1 MTTEGTASAVMSSS
15 FFSRFER
22 GQSTDKARREKNEDY
37 AEFSLTDSGLVALL
51 ADGMGGGADGERFSR
66 QAVET
71 AQAELQRVSPQM
83 SGRAK
88 IDQLFLA
95 AIRDL
100 HELRRSEPR
109 YKSSGSTLV
118 GALIEEIDGNAWVSI
133 GNIGD
138 SRAYLVDAQG
148 RLRQLTRD
156 HTHYQRLLDDKVSQD
171 KASTHV
177 QASRLTHVLGNDLDL
192 NQVPDFFKAEQIFP
206 GDTLVLCTD
215 GIYKRITEGEMVRTV
230 SKGSAQEAADALVT
244 LALEKQARDNVTAL
258 VVRYKVV
265 RQGLP
270 VSRMVGIIA
279 VLVLLVLGALGLG
292 LAYGSGDGNNA
303 TAPVEPATPM
313 RSAQPVLAVEET
325 VTTLPSATATRVT
338 PSATLRPGEPTSTS
352 APTFTVTPSPTP
364 TPTNTPIPPTPV
376 PPTPVPPRLPVIPD
390 SPQPDNPPA
399 PPPPPTAAPPPPPP
413 TAAPPPPPSEPPSV
427 VES

>member
-1 MTTEGTASAVMSSS
+1 MTTEVTSSAVMSSS
-15 FFSRFER
+15 FFSQFER

-37 AEFSLTDSGLVALL
+37 ADFFLTDSGLVALL

-100 HELRRSEPR
+100 HALRRSEPR

-118 GALIEEIDGNAWVSI
+118 GALIEEVDGNAWVSI

-215 GIYKRITEGEMVRTV
+215 GIYKRITDGEMVRTV
-230 SKGSAQEAADALVT
+230 SKGSAQEAAHALVT

-258 VVRYKVV
+258 VVRYKVA

-292 LAYGSGDGNNA
+292 LAYGSGNGNNA
-303 TAPVEPATPM
+303 AAPVEQATPM
-313 RSAQPVLAVEET
+313 HSVQPVLAVEET

-364 TPTNTPIPPTPV
+364 TPTNTPIPP
-376 PPTPVPPRLPVIPD
+376 
-390 SPQPDNPPA
+390 
-399 PPPPPTAAPPPPPP
+399 PPPTARPVIPFIPQPQPQPNNPAPAEP
-413 TAAPPPPPSEPPSV
+413 APVEPAPVEPAPVEPVPPSV